1 MENSTKISANYLGK
15 KLFKTFVSES
25 IKEGKNI
32 EQINADWTV
41 DILNKMSKEFCT
53 KYNFK
58 IID

>member
-15 KLFKTFVSES
+15 KLFKTFVSKS
-25 IKEGKNI
+25 IKEGKTI
-32 EQINADWTV
+32 QQIKKDWNV

>member
-1 MENSTKISANYLGK
+1 MINATKISANYLGK

>member
-25 IKEGKNI
+25 IKEGKTI
-32 EQINADWTV
+32 QQIKKDWNV

>member
-25 IKEGKNI
+25 IKEGKTI
-32 EQINADWTV
+32 QQIKKDWTV